1 MKRSIC
7 ILATIAF
14 IVVVLGPVA
23 QVAAREFPRSWLWDP
38 NAVKMMDTS
47 KYKKNP
53 PYTIGFSNAS
63 ISNSWRVFF
72 AREVQ
77 AEVEKQKDLIK
88 KFYITDAQDKP
99 DKQIADTEDLVAKG
113 VDLLIVSAA
122 TSAALDP
129 IVTRVY
135 KQGIP
140 IVCADRRVTSDNFDS
155 FVTSSSYAMGR
166 IQMVWLCQMLKG
178 KGNIVM
184 LPGLAGAGPAE
195 ERIAGGK
202 EVLSQFPG
210 VKLLELQYTSWSPSE
225 GKRIMAA
232 LIQSHGKSID
242 GVWADSGLQGSGAI
256 EALVEAGMKV
266 PITGDHL
273 NAYLTRVMKYK
284 FPAMSIGF
292 PVKMG
297 AESVRVALKILQGI
311 PVPFIVNVT
320 REIVTTV
327 DTEDVKSDVPWDQW
341 VRPDWPDDWWIDN
354 TLPEHWLPK

>member
-1 MKRSIC
+1 MKKL
-7 ILATIAF
+7 ILVLVAIAL
-14 IVVVLGPVA
+14 VGMVLGSIA
-23 QVAAREFPRSWLWDP
+23 EARMLSRSWLWDP
-38 NAVKMMDTS
+38 NAVKMVDTS
-47 KYKKNP
+47 KYKKKP

-77 AEVEKQKDLIK
+77 AEVEKQKDMIK

-99 DKQIADTEDLVAKG
+99 DKQIGDTEDLVAKG

-122 TSAALDP
+122 TAAALDP
-129 IVTRVY
+129 IVTRVH

-140 IVCADRRVTSDNFDS
+140 IVCADRRVTSDNFIS

-166 IQMVWLCQMLKG
+166 AQMLWLCQMLKG

-202 EVLSQFPG
+202 EILSQFPG
-210 VKLLELQYTSWSPSE
+210 VKLLDLQYTSWSPSE
-225 GKRIMAA
+225 GKKIMAA
-232 LIQSHGKSID
+232 MIQSYGKKID

-256 EALVEAGMKV
+256 EALVEAGMKIPV
-266 PITGDHL
+266 TGDHL
-273 NAYLTRVMKYK
+273 NAYLTRVQKYQ

-297 AESVRVALKILQGI
+297 AESVRVALNILQGV

-320 REIVTTV
+320 REIVTTE
-327 DTEDVKSDVPWDQW
+327 DTEDIKTDLPWDKFA
-341 VRPDWPDDWWIDN
+341 RPDWPGDWWIDN
-354 TLPEHWLPK
+354 TLPDHWLPK

>member
-1 MKRSIC
+1 MKKLVSV
-7 ILATIAF
+7 LIAIAC

-23 QVAAREFPRSWLWDP
+23 QAAERQFSRSWLWDP

-47 KYKKNP
+47 KYKKEP
-53 PYTIGFSNAS
+53 PYVIGFSNAS

-113 VDLLIVSAA
+113 IDLLIISAA

-140 IVCADRRVTSDNFDS
+140 VVCADRRVTSENFDS

-166 IQMVWLCQMLKG
+166 MQMLWLCQMLKG

-195 ERIAGGK
+195 ERITGGK

-210 VKLLELQYTSWSPSE
+210 VKLLDLQYTSWSPSE

-232 LIQSHGKSID
+232 LIQSYGKKID

-273 NAYLTRVMKYK
+273 NAYLTRVQKYE

-297 AESVRVALKILQGI
+297 AESVTTALKILQGI

-320 REIVTTV
+320 REVVTTV
-327 DTEDVKSDVPWDQW
+327 DTVDVKSDLPWDEW
-341 VRPDWPDDWWIDN
+341 ARPDWPADWWIDN